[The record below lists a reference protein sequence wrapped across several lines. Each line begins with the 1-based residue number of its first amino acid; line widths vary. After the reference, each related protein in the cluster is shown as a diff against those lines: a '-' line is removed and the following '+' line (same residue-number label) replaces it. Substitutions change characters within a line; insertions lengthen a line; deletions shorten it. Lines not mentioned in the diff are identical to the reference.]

1 MHGHLDS
8 RFSQASEPTPWDTV
22 DDALR
27 RAELYWL
34 THHRPRQRRPH
45 VTPLVGV
52 WADESFCSA

>member
-34 THHRPRQRRPH
+34 TTVRGKAAR
-45 VTPLVGV
+45 T
-52 WADESFCSA
+52 